1 MEIRSVLKG
10 HNLFKL
16 LTVDEVSRISEFSAE
31 KRFRKNE
38 TIYTRQKA
46 VSHVFL
52 NLDGA
57 IDLRLP
63 ARPPEFSFIIAK
75 VEKGELFGVASLL
88 GSERY
93 TATAVAVEDS
103 TVLALEA
110 RPLRELLRNNTPA
123 GYHII
128 NQVALV
134 YFGRY
139 MKVMTKLQD
148 VISQISLVHLETEKE
163 ERKWTR
169 TALSS

>member
-1 MEIRSVLKG
+1 MEIESVLKG

-16 LTVDEVSRISEFSAE
+16 LTVDEVARINEFSSE

-38 TIYTRQKA
+38 TIYTYQKA

-52 NLDGA
+52 HLDGS
-57 IDLRLP
+57 IDLRFP
-63 ARPPEFSFIIAK
+63 AKPSDFSFVISK

-93 TATAVAVEDS
+93 TATAVAVGEA

-123 GYHII
+123 GFHII

-139 MKVMTKLQD
+139 MKVMKRLQN
-148 VISQISLVHLETEKE
+148 VISQISLVQ
-163 ERKWTR
+163 
-169 TALSS
+169 

>member
-1 MEIRSVLKG
+1 MEIENVLKG

-16 LTVDEVSRISEFSAE
+16 LTVDEVARISDFSSE

-38 TIYTRQKA
+38 TIFTHQKA

-52 NLDGA
+52 NLSGV

-63 ARPPEFSFIIAK
+63 AESSEFSFVISK
-75 VEKGELFGVASLL
+75 VKKGELFGVASLL

-93 TATAVAVEDS
+93 TATAVAVGDS

-110 RPLRELLRNNTPA
+110 RPLRELLQHNTHA
-123 GYHII
+123 GFHII

-139 MKVMTKLQD
+139 MKMMKKLQN
-148 VISQISLVHLETEKE
+148 VISQISLVP
-163 ERKWTR
+163 
-169 TALSS
+169 

>member
-1 MEIRSVLKG
+1 MEIKSVLKG

-16 LTVDEVSRISEFSAE
+16 LTVDEVAQISDFSSE
-31 KRFRKNE
+31 KKFRKNE
-38 TIYTRQKA
+38 IIFTYQQA

-52 NLDGA
+52 NLNGV

-63 ARPPEFSFIIAK
+63 AKPSEFSFVVSK

-93 TATAVAVEDS
+93 TTTAVAVGDS

-110 RPLRELLRNNTPA
+110 RPLRELLQHNTHA
-123 GYHII
+123 GFHII

-148 VISQISLVHLETEKE
+148 VISQISLVH
-163 ERKWTR
+163 
-169 TALSS
+169 